1 LLNILFVFQINIF
14 IVLTA
19 DEIKS
24 IDEAGSQGAKQYTT
38 KVILRRVAVVMF
50 AGAVGLGICS
60 YFGIE
65 VL

>member
-1 LLNILFVFQINIF
+1 
-14 IVLTA
+14 VLTD

-24 IDEAGSQGAKQYTT
+24 IDEAGTQGAKQYTM
-38 KVILRRVAVVMF
+38 KVILRKAAMVMF

>member
-1 LLNILFVFQINIF
+1 M
-14 IVLTA
+14 LTA
-19 DEIKS
+19 DEIES
-24 IDEAGSQGAKQYTT
+24 IDEAGAQGAKQYTT
-38 KVILRRVAVVMF
+38 KALLRKAAMVMF

>member
-1 LLNILFVFQINIF
+1 M
-14 IVLTA
+14 LTA

-24 IDEAGSQGAKQYTT
+24 IDEAGSQGEKQYNT
-38 KVILRRVAVVMF
+38 KVILRRGAMVMF
-50 AGAVGLGICS
+50 AGAVGLRICS

>member
-1 LLNILFVFQINIF
+1 M
-14 IVLTA
+14 LTA

-24 IDEAGSQGAKQYTT
+24 IDEAGSQGAKQFTA
-38 KVILRRVAVVMF
+38 KVILRRVATVMV

-65 VL
+65 IL